1 MANELRTDYIVD
13 IARAPERATRN
24 MLANQQLIQQI
35 KGQRS
40 QNILSQQAVTRGQH
54 DIERYK
60 FKDMQEATAYFLQ
73 AKDHITFENYPAFK
87 GYSIARG
94 VPEHLLPDFK
104 TEKEFQAWKMTTAQ
118 KIQLETAGLKAGGAK
133 SSLGKM
139 IQDRNAL
146 FAKNPNSPD
155 IATYDQA
162 IKNKATAKGVT
173 IKTNADGSFEYTQ
186 GPLTTSLGTSATTEV
201 EKRLMNI
208 DDSLSRVDDII
219 TEFKP
224 EYQQLGTRW
233 ATLATKWK
241 EKLADTPLKV
251 FMGDVSAN
259 EKKLLSEFSTYR
271 KNAVASANEE
281 IKRITGAQMSNQ
293 EAKRLI
299 KGLPN
304 PGTGLFDGDSPT
316 EFISALKVTYRNLM
330 KAKARYLYYRNK
342 GYDDSE
348 IKGLFKSNKS
358 MGLNEINTIINERAA
373 QIEADLKAR
382 SPELGEDELIQTVRE
397 QIAQEFGFGGK

>member
-1 MANELRTDYIVD
+1 MVELRTDYITD
-13 IARAPERATRN
+13 IATAPQRAKRN
-24 MLANQQLIQQI
+24 MLMDERLQQQNVLGQQSI
-35 KGQRS
+35 
-40 QNILSQQAVTRGQH
+40 TRGQR
-54 DIERYK
+54 DIQR
-60 FKDMQEATAYFLQ
+60 FQFQDMREATDYFMQ
-73 AKDHITFENYPAFK
+73 VKDNITFENYPRFK
-87 GYSIARG
+87 QYSIARG
-94 VPEHLLPDFK
+94 VPEELLPDFQTK
-104 TEKEFQAWKMTTAQ
+104 REFQSWKMTTAQ
-118 KIQLETAGLKAGGAK
+118 KIQMETAGVKAGAAR

-155 IATYDQA
+155 LATFDQA

-186 GPLTTSLGTSATTEV
+186 GPLTAGLGTSATTEV

-208 DDSLSRVDDII
+208 DDSLSRVNDII

-259 EKKLLSEFSTYR
+259 EKQLLSEFSTYR

-358 MGLNEINTIINERAA
+358 MSLNEISVVINERAE

-382 SPELGEDELIQTVRE
+382 SPEIGGAELIQTVK
-397 QIAQEFGFGGK
+397 AQLAKEFGIGGM